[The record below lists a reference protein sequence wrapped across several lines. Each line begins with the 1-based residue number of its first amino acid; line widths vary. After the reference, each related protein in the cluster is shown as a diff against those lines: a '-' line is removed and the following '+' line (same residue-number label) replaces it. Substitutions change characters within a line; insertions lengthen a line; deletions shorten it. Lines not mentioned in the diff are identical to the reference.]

1 MSVKVS
7 KRRIVLNKTP
17 EKVNHVAFLIDVSGS
32 MHGLESKVAELCN
45 KNINDLR
52 EQSLKH
58 GQKTIVSILIFDTR
72 TDVIVNQVPIEKM
85 RTVTYS
91 DVSNRNGMTRLMD
104 GIGYSINFLKTTN
117 INVNDDNSFLLIGL
131 TDGDENDSKKFNRV
145 SMKQLV
151 DECNN
156 EGNWTLVFNVPPGAK
171 KTITNFGLYSDNVR
185 EWETTTKGLEVTSS
199 VNTFSLNNYYNSR
212 SAGNRSVKN
221 FYEVDLGSLQTKD
234 LKKLDN
240 LQDKFKLI
248 DVERESPIKEFVESK
263 GYNYIPGS
271 CFYELTKKETVQAN
285 KEILVQEK
293 GKAAIYGGDEARN
306 LIGIPKQDVKVE
318 PLNLSK
324 YRVFVLSTS
333 VNRKLVRG
341 TKLAVTIQ

>member
-7 KRRIVLNKTP
+7 KRRIVLKSP

-45 KNINDLR
+45 KNISDLK

-72 TDVIVNQVPIEKM
+72 TDVIFNQVPIEKM
-85 RTVTYS
+85 RTITFI
-91 DVSNRNGMTRLMD
+91 DVANRNSMTRLMD
-104 GIGYSINFLKTTN
+104 GIGDSINFLKTVN
-117 INVNDDNSFLLIGL
+117 INDNDDNSFLLIGL
-131 TDGDENDSKKFNRV
+131 TDGDENDSKKFNKV
-145 SMKQLV
+145 SMKKLI
-151 DECNN
+151 DACNDA
-156 EGNWTLVFNVPPGAK
+156 GNWTLVFNVPPGAK
-171 KTITNFGLYSDNVR
+171 KTITNFGLYTDNVR
-185 EWETTTKGLEVTSS
+185 EWETTAKGLEVTSS
-199 VNTFSLNNYYNSR
+199 VNTLSFNSYYNSR
-212 SAGNRSVKN
+212 GAGSRSVKN
-221 FYEVDLGSLQTKD
+221 FYEVDLSSLQTKD
-234 LKKLDN
+234 LKQLDN
-240 LQDKFKLI
+240 LQSKFKLI
-248 DVERESPIKEFVESK
+248 DVEKESPIKEFVESK
-263 GYNYIPGS
+263 GYNYTPGS
-271 CFYELTKKETVQAN
+271 CFYELTKKETVQAD

-293 GKAAIYGGDEARN
+293 GKAAIYGGDEARS